1 MRVIT
6 AGESHG
12 AALAA
17 IVENV
22 PEGIAID
29 RESVGELLR
38 LRRGGKE
45 RSERQKYEKDEVVF
59 LSGVHAG
66 ITTGAPVCIELKN
79 NDYRAAFTEGRENIP
94 LTAVRPGH
102 ADLAGMQK
110 FGWKSAELV
119 AERASARTTAVLVA
133 AGAIALAYLKELGVT
148 VGGYV
153 DSIGRLKDDGSHT
166 FEEILTAKEKPLY
179 MLINGGSDE
188 IERARERGDTL
199 GGTARIAIRGMKSG
213 FGSFTEFDR
222 KIDGKLAGA
231 LMSLQG
237 VKGVEFGEGFALSD
251 KYGTDSADEIFY
263 DREKEI
269 YYRKT
274 NRAGGIEGGM
284 TNGEDITIRVAM
296 KPIPTTA
303 RGVHTT
309 DCVTKEETVSAKI
322 RSDVSAVPSL
332 LVIAECVSAIVLTE
346 EISRRLGGDRMAEIG
361 KRWNELPL

>member
-1 MRVIT
+1 M
-6 AGESHG
+6 
-12 AALAA
+12 
-17 IVENV
+17 
-22 PEGIAID
+22 
-29 RESVGELLR
+29 
-38 LRRGGKE
+38 
-45 RSERQKYEKDEVVF
+45 
-59 LSGVHAG
+59 
-66 ITTGAPVCIELKN
+66 
-79 NDYRAAFTEGRENIP
+79 
-94 LTAVRPGH
+94 
-102 ADLAGMQK
+102 
-110 FGWKSAELV
+110 
-119 AERASARTTAVLVA
+119 LVA

-237 VKGVEFGEGFALSD
+237 VKGVEFGEGFALSG